1 MNPDPPFF
9 QTFGNI
15 NILRYVG
22 ILPFKVQTHE
32 NGKSMVDTVDWKI
45 QLLLFIV
52 YFTLIYG
59 FCFCCLYIVLVRSD
73 IDLFQFFCDGF
84 KSLSGTN
91 LTTSQMLDD
100 HIEGV
105 AALLSMFVGGVM
117 VIGLNHQRQ
126 NICKAFGFLTD
137 SYQHCPLAWQ
147 YYKGKMTQKAI
158 ILAIV
163 NGVFTTVLALAMT
176 LHFKK
181 NLELDKLNTFLVFL
195 ANLIFMA
202 SVYIVQFGYFSIFG
216 DFVALTSTWMVALR
230 DQFDID
236 GHNLLRNTQD
246 LQKSLKT
253 MSKALSK
260 CTFYAMII
268 WLINLILIAF
278 RVLSYFMSF
287 DRITEQ
293 ELVYAVAYSFMA
305 IQHLLFI
312 FYMNVA
318 SQEMMENVQE
328 LKKTIKG
335 TNMDEL
341 KIPWEGKFES
351 TSFVKNII
359 LDDLAEFQ
367 GFDGNGYFTLGKAFY
382 SSIIANFL
390 TYLIILIQTKLTLI
404 SSFDQKA
411 MNSTELFNNSF
422 SS

>member
-15 NILRYVG
+15 NILRYAG

-45 QLLLFIV
+45 QFLLFFV
-52 YFTLIYG
+52 YFTLTYG
-59 FCFCCLYIVLVRSD
+59 FCFCCIYIVLIRSD
-73 IDLFQFFCDGF
+73 MNFFTFFGDGSRQYVTTSQILDANIEMIITLDSLFVGIVMFIGLNYKRQDIRKAFQFF
-84 KSLSGTN
+84 TN
-91 LTTSQMLDD
+91 YYHHSP
-100 HIEGV
+100 V
-105 AALLSMFVGGVM
+105 
-117 VIGLNHQRQ
+117 
-126 NICKAFGFLTD
+126 
-137 SYQHCPLAWQ
+137 AWQ
-147 YYKGKMTQKAI
+147 NYKGKMTHKSI
-158 ILAIV
+158 SFYIV
-163 NGVFTTVLALAMT
+163 NWLFIAILALAIT
-176 LHFKK
+176 LQLREK
-181 NLELDKLNTFLVFL
+181 LGLDTLNTLLVFL
-195 ANLIFMA
+195 SGFIFLA
-202 SVYIVQFGYFSIFG
+202 SVYSIQFGYFGIFG
-216 DFVALTSTWMVALR
+216 DFVTLASTWMVALR
-230 DQFDID
+230 DQFDIN
-236 GHNLLRNTQD
+236 GHNLLQNSNE
-246 LQKSLKT
+246 LAKSLKT

-260 CTFYAMII
+260 CTFYAMMI
-268 WLINLILIAF
+268 WLINLILIVY
-278 RVLSYFMSF
+278 RILSYFMNSNT
-287 DRITEQ
+287 ITDH

-328 LKKTIKG
+328 LKRTIKQ

-351 TSFVKNII
+351 TSFVKNIT

-404 SSFDQKA
+404 SSFDLKDT
-411 MNSTELFNNSF
+411 NT
-422 SS
+422 